1 VSQFGN
7 LSIGDSPSDHIV
19 TIVVACMRG
28 TMCLYR
34 CVLDID
40 KVNLEAVFYVY
51 FEGKVMREEVR
62 QRITSEHPH
71 IYLGLL

>member
-1 VSQFGN
+1 
-7 LSIGDSPSDHIV
+7 
-19 TIVVACMRG
+19 MRG